1 MNHDTAR
8 KPEFRGHLHLF
19 VDVAPA
25 EGAEQSAITFDDV
38 FGVCEPG
45 SMRWFLSGWAV
56 GKNPQ
61 GRYCART
68 SLSKAK
74 RFGTF
79 AEAMDYVRMK
89 RKARPQEAFYLVY
102 VLEGKKSIITSLEQI
117 QRLDNGL
124 SGSGDAIT
132 AAEADPLLER
142 IAIRT
147 GKIVATNALALHRI
161 LQHEGEASARA
172 RFSSATYDR
181 LWQVLVE
188 SGVVAETNSEETTDH
203 IPTLPSTAYPTSTY

>member
-1 MNHDTAR
+1 MR
-8 KPEFRGHLHLF
+8 KNDDRPTEFRGHLHLF

-38 FGVCEPG
+38 FGLCEPG
-45 SMRWFLSGWAV
+45 SMRWYLSGWAV

-74 RFGTF
+74 RFTTF

-102 VLEGKKSIITSLEQI
+102 VLDGKKAIVTSLEQI
-117 QRLDNGL
+117 QRIDNGL
-124 SGSGDAIT
+124 SGSGDSIT
-132 AAEADPLLER
+132 AAETDPLLER
-142 IAIRT
+142 IAARA

-161 LQHEGEASARA
+161 LQHEGEDMARA

-188 SGVVAETNSEETTDH
+188 SGVVAETSADAV
-203 IPTLPSTAYPTSTY
+203 ST